1 MGSPPTFDAL
11 VPVGPQHARI
21 ARLALRALAANARPG
36 RLHVVAAP
44 KTHRA
49 LRRAVGGAA
58 VLHDEDR
65 VVPGLT
71 LASVAEAIRARG
83 VEATR
88 APWYFQ
94 QFLKLG
100 TPLAADG
107 APRCLLWD
115 ADTVL
120 LRPTAFFDGEGRALV
135 ARETEHHAPYFRTL
149 DRLLGLGKVAPFSFI
164 AQHLPVRTDHL
175 RALLERIAPGEV
187 ASGGWVRRILDAVDP
202 GHLTGAGFSEYET
215 YGSFVHAEHP
225 DSVVY
230 RTLPS
235 MRHGALIFGPHPG
248 RLDLRRLGRTFALA
262 TFEATP
268 RASVRRARWNRL
280 SSFLRPWAAPPGA

>member
-1 MGSPPTFDAL
+1 MGASPTFDAV
-11 VPVGPQHARI
+11 VPVGPQHVRI
-21 ARLALRALAANARPG
+21 VRHAVRGLVANARPG
-36 RLHVVAAP
+36 RIHVVAARD
-44 KTHRA
+44 THRA

-83 VEATR
+83 VEPTR
-88 APWYFQ
+88 AGWYFQ

-100 TPLAADG
+100 TPLATDG
-107 APRCLLWD
+107 APRWVLWD

-120 LRPTAFFDGEGRALV
+120 LRPTAFFDREGRALV

-149 DRLLGLGKVAPFSFI
+149 ERLRGLGEVAPFSFI

-187 ASGGWVRRILDAVDP
+187 VSGGWVRRILDAVDP

-235 MRHGALIFGPHPG
+235 ERHGSLIFGPHPG
-248 RLDLRRLGRTFALA
+248 RLDLRRLARTFALA

-268 RASVRRARWNRL
+268 RASVRRAMWNRV
-280 SSFLRPWAAPPGA
+280 SSVLRPWAVPPRA